1 MPLPILG
8 PHKKKYIPCLH
19 FPGNHNPEEK
29 CYVFLIY
36 NCAAA
41 ESKHKER
48 VNEAGQ
54 EGKHRWVTYC
64 HCLISNSP
72 DCLILTDCLLRGQ
85 LPLRIVCL
93 EKEEKGNSCVLSSC
107 VCRKVLLCLKASV
120 TELGSKG
127 A

>member
-1 MPLPILG
+1 M
-8 PHKKKYIPCLH
+8 
-19 FPGNHNPEEK
+19 
-29 CYVFLIY
+29 
-36 NCAAA
+36 
-41 ESKHKER
+41 S
-48 VNEAGQ
+48 EARQ

-72 DCLILTDCLLRGQ
+72 DCLILTDCLLRRQ
-85 LPLRIVCL
+85 LPLRIVYL

-127 A
+127 AQDMSQSIGRLCLQVTDWCVDMVLLQKALVKNRQAETPAN